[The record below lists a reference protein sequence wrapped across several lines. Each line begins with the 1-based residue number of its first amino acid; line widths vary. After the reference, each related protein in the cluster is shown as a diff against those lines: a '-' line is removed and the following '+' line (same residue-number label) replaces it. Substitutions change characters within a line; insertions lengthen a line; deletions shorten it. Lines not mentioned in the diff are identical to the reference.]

1 MSVSRL
7 DACFQRLREQ
17 QRKALIPFI
26 TAGDPSLEAT
36 VPVMHAL
43 VDAGADVIEL
53 GVPFS
58 DPMAD
63 GPTIQRSSERAL
75 ARGAGSRY
83 VLQALAQ
90 FRERDAQTPV
100 VLMGYLNPVEIHGYA
115 AFAKAA
121 VDAGVDGVLLVD
133 LPPEEAGEAQQAF
146 DAAGLALV
154 LLASPTTS
162 EARADKLLALA
173 RGYLYYV
180 SFAGVTG
187 ASERLDSDAAS
198 ARLQALR
205 ARASVPV
212 VAGFGIKDAD
222 SATAMARQADGVV
235 VGSALVAALAEAG
248 SAEEAAQR
256 ARTFRAAG
264 GRARAGGGW
273 GRRGAPPTP
282 GPRVRQGL
290 PASGWHFPAPKRTS
304 QHGFFRRLRGRQG
317 GARAGKAELDCPPL
331 RPSGRPERKCPPA

>member
-7 DACFQRLREQ
+7 DACFQRLRANG
-17 QRKALIPFI
+17 RKALIPFV
-26 TAGDPSLEAT
+26 TAGDPSLEAS

-43 VDAGADVIEL
+43 VAAGADVIEL

-75 ARGAGSRY
+75 GRGAGLRY
-83 VLQALAQ
+83 VLQTVAA
-90 FRERDAQTPV
+90 FRQTDAQTPV

-115 AFAKAA
+115 AFAEAA
-121 VDAGVDGVLLVD
+121 VAAGVDGILLVD
-133 LPPEEAGEAQQAF
+133 LPPEEADQALEIF

-162 EARADKLLALA
+162 DARAERLLSLA

-205 ARASVPV
+205 ARAAVPV
-212 VAGFGIKDAD
+212 VAGFGIKDAA
-222 SATAMARQADGVV
+222 SAAAMARQADGVV
-235 VGSALVAALAEAG
+235 VGSALVATLADAG
-248 SAEEAAQR
+248 SVDEAC
-256 ARTFRAAG
+256 T
-264 GRARAGGGW
+264 RARAFL
-273 GRRGAPPTP
+273 A
-282 GPRVRQGL
+282 
-290 PASGWHFPAPKRTS
+290 
-304 QHGFFRRLRGRQG
+304 
-317 GARAGKAELDCPPL
+317 PL
-331 RPSGRPERKCPPA
+331 RAALDG

>member
-75 ARGAGSRY
+75 ARGAGGRY
-83 VLQALAQ
+83 VLQAVAQ

-133 LPPEEAGEAQQAF
+133 LPPEEAGEALQAF

-222 SATAMARQADGVV
+222 SAAAMAARPTAWWWAARWWRRWPKRARLKRPR
-235 VGSALVAALAEAG
+235 SALEPSWL
-248 SAEEAAQR
+248 R
-256 ARTFRAAG
+256 C
-264 GRARAGGGW
+264 
-273 GRRGAPPTP
+273 GRRWTRNRTAGRWPTSSSVP
-282 GPRVRQGL
+282 ACAQGL
-290 PASGWHFPAPKRTS
+290 LASGRHFPAPKRTS
-304 QHGFFRRLRGRQG
+304 QHGFFRLPRGWQG
-317 GARAGKAELDCPPL
+317 GARAAKAELDCPPL
-331 RPSGRPERKCPPA
+331 RPLGRPERKCPPA